1 MYNDERG
8 STFLEIIEDSN
19 KLCFDTIFQYVG
31 SLELYNMQFVCT
43 TFKSEI
49 INIRNMHLSLIPP
62 KNPRI
67 IFQNAISAILKNDLH
82 KLDSLCLKYKKYIG
96 DKTYVYETDNLFY
109 IVKNIKKNSNM
120 LKILHIN
127 DIRN

>member
-8 STFLEIIEDSN
+8 STFLEIILDSN

-82 KLDSLCLKYKKYIG
+82 KLDSLCLKYKKYA
-96 DKTYVYETDNLFY
+96 
-109 IVKNIKKNSNM
+109 IK
-120 LKILHIN
+120 
-127 DIRN
+127 

>member
-1 MYNDERG
+1 MNNNDNLL
-8 STFLEIIEDSN
+8 TFLEIIVDSN
-19 KLCFDTIFQYVG
+19 KLCFDNIFQYVG

-43 TFKSEI
+43 TFKSQI

-67 IFQNAISAILKNDLH
+67 TFQNAISAILKNDLH
-82 KLDSLCLKYKKYIG
+82 KLDSICLKYKKYIE
-96 DKTYVYETDNLFY
+96 DKTYFYDTENIFY
-109 IVKNIKKNSNM
+109 IVKNIKKNGNM

>member
-82 KLDSLCLKYKKYIG
+82 KLDSLCLKYKKYIR